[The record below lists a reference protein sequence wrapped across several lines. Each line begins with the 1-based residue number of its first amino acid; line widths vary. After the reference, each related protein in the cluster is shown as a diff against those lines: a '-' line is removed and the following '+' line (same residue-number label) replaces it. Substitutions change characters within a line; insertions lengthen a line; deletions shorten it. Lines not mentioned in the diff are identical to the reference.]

1 MNNEELEVMT
11 GINLRDEAY
20 YLEEA
25 ERLREVAERGGHSG
39 KGEEVED
46 GEHSD

>member
-25 ERLREVAERGGHSG
+25 EALRQAAEQGLHNGN
-39 KGEEVED
+39 GEEVED